1 MNWVTDPDRV
11 KVQWR
16 LIYLNL
22 AAVIMNLGLAIW
34 LWRWMSLANLISAAF
49 SGYITYGLWKKLP
62 EITAK
67 QKQKIIDYMRGDTK
81 FRYHDG

>member
-22 AAVIMNLGLAIW
+22 AAVVMNLLIGFIT
-34 LWRWMSLANLISAAF
+34 WRWMSLANLFSAGF
-49 SGYITYGLWKKLP
+49 SAWIAYGLWKKIPGIKAEQEKRIVDILS
-62 EITAK
+62 
-67 QKQKIIDYMRGDTK
+67 GK
-81 FRYHDG
+81 FG

>member
-22 AAVIMNLGLAIW
+22 AAVVMNLLIGSMIF
-34 LWRWMSLANLISAAF
+34 RWISLANFFSAGF
-49 SGYITYGLWKKLP
+49 SLWIAYGLWKKLP
-62 EITAK
+62 EIK
-67 QKQKIIDYMRGDTK
+67 REQQQRIVDYLKGSL
-81 FRYHDG
+81 G

>member
-22 AAVIMNLGLAIW
+22 SAVVMNLVIGAW
-34 LWRWMSLANLISAAF
+34 TWRWISLANLFSAGF
-49 SGYITYGLWKKLP
+49 SLWIAYGLWRKLP
-62 EITAK
+62 EITRE
-67 QKQKIIDYMRGDTK
+67 QQRRIIEYLK
-81 FRYHDG
+81 NS